1 MYLNKSIKEINELL
15 KNKTIKPIDLVEEA
29 FQNIENNKDLN
40 AYITLNKEEAIKKA
54 KELEE
59 KPVDNLLFG
68 LPIAVKDNIVTKG
81 LRTTCASHIL
91 DNFIPIYNATVVEK
105 INEKNM
111 IIIGKT
117 NMDEFAMGSSSRTS
131 YFGAPKNPWNKE
143 KISGG
148 SSGGSATTIA
158 SRDLPFALGTDTGG
172 SIRQPA
178 SYTGIVGMK
187 PTYGRIS
194 RFGLVAFAS
203 SLDQIGPMT
212 TNVYNNALLL
222 NALVGKDEKDLTSVR
237 KESEDFT
244 RLIGED
250 IKGMKIAVPNYFMS
264 DIVNSE
270 ITNKVK
276 EVIELLKENGATV
289 DYIDVDYLENAVTL
303 YQIIA
308 MGEASSN
315 LARFDGIR
323 YGYSYEN
330 PENIEDVY
338 LKTRAEGF
346 GEEVKRRI
354 MVGSYLLSGENAKIY
369 YNKALSIRDD
379 MRKALKDVLPERIRA
394 IEDIKNY
401 DLIIGPTTTTTAY
414 DLTDPMD
421 DPSKSFMDDVL
432 VIPVN
437 MAGLPGLNL
446 PIGFDSNK
454 MPIGMQIIGDSFE
467 EAKIYKLASYLEEK
481 LNLELNPN
489 GGDINE

>member
-29 FQNIENNKDLN
+29 FQNIENNKELN
-40 AYITLNKEEAIKKA
+40 AYITLNKEEAIAKA
-54 KELEE
+54 KELEDKE
-59 KPVDNLLFG
+59 VDNLLFG
-68 LPIAVKDNIVTKG
+68 LPIAVKDNIITKG

-158 SRDLPFALGTDTGG
+158 ARDLPFALGSDTGG

-178 SYTGIVGMK
+178 AYTGIVGMK

-237 KESEDFT
+237 REEEDFT

-264 DIVNSE
+264 DIVNNE
-270 ITNKVK
+270 IINKVK
-276 EVIELLKENGATV
+276 ETIEVLKSNGAIV

-338 LKTRAEGF
+338 LKTRALGF
-346 GEEVKRRI
+346 GEEAKRRI

-379 MRKALKDVLPERIRA
+379 MRKALKKVFES
-394 IEDIKNY
+394 Y

-414 DLTDPMD
+414 NLDDPMD
-421 DPSKSFMDDVL
+421 DPRKSFMDDVL

-454 MPIGMQIIGDSFE
+454 MPIGMQIIGNSFE
-467 EAKIYKLASYLEEK
+467 EAKIYQLASYLEKE
-481 LNLELNPN
+481 LNLSLNPN
-489 GGDINE
+489 GGEDNE

>member
-1 MYLNKSIKEINELL
+1 MYLDKSIKEINKLL
-15 KNKTIKPIDLVEEA
+15 KDKKIKPLDLVEEA
-29 FQNIENNKDLN
+29 FANIEKHKEYN
-40 AYITLNKEEAIKKA
+40 AYITLNKEEAIKRA
-54 KELEE
+54 KELENKE
-59 KPVDNLLFG
+59 VDNILFG
-68 LPIAVKDNIVTKG
+68 LPIAVKDNICTEG

-91 DNFIPIYNATVVEK
+91 DNFIPIYNATIVNK
-105 INEKNM
+105 INDKNM

-158 SRDLPFALGTDTGG
+158 ARDVLFAFGTDTGG

-187 PTYGRIS
+187 PTYGRVS
-194 RFGLVAFAS
+194 RYGLIAFGS

-212 TNVYNNALLL
+212 KNVYENALLL
-222 NALVGKDEKDLTSVR
+222 NAIAGKDEKDLTSADM
-237 KESEDFT
+237 EEEDFT
-244 RLIGED
+244 RLIGKD
-250 IKGMKIAVPNYFMS
+250 IKGMKIAIPNYLMS
-264 DIVNSE
+264 DIVKDE
-270 ITNKVK
+270 IVNKIKDVVK
-276 EVIELLKENGATV
+276 LLEKAGAKV
-289 DYIDVDYLENAVTL
+289 DYVDVKYLENAVTL

-323 YGYSYEN
+323 YGYSKEN
-330 PENIEDVY
+330 PEDIDELY

-379 MRKALKDVLPERIRA
+379 MRKEFMKVF
-394 IEDIKNY
+394 KKY

-414 DLTDPMD
+414 NLDDPMD
-421 DPSKSFMDDVL
+421 DPLKSFMDDVL

-437 MAGLPGLNL
+437 MAGLPGLNI
-446 PIGFDSNK
+446 PVGFDK
-454 MPIGMQIIGDSFE
+454 DHMPIGMHIVGNAFE
-467 EAKIYKLASYLEEK
+467 EAKMYQLASFLEKE
-481 LNLELNPN
+481 LNLDLNPF
-489 GGDINE
+489 GGENNE

>member
-1 MYLNKSIKEINELL
+1 MGYLDRDLKEINELL
-15 KNKTIKPIDLVEEA
+15 KKKEIKPIELVEEA
-29 FQNIENNKDLN
+29 FERIESNKELN
-40 AYITLNKEEAIKKA
+40 AYITLNKEAAIERA
-54 KELEE
+54 KELEDKE
-59 KPVDNLLFG
+59 VDNILFG
-68 LPIAVKDNIVTKG
+68 IPIAVKDNITTKG
-81 LRTTCASHIL
+81 LKTTCASHML

-105 INEKNM
+105 LIDKNM

-131 YFGAPKNPWNKE
+131 YFGAPHNPWNNN

-158 SRDLPFALGTDTGG
+158 AGDVMFALGSDTGG

-212 TNVYNNALLL
+212 KNVYNNAILL
-222 NALVGKDEKDLTSVR
+222 NAIVGKDEKDLTSAS
-237 KESEDFT
+237 KPEEDFA

-250 IKGMKIAVPNYFMS
+250 IKGMKIGVPNFFMS
-264 DIVNSE
+264 DIVNDE
-270 ITNKVK
+270 IRNKVK
-276 EVIELLKENGATV
+276 EIIKILEKKGAKV
-289 DYIDVDYLENAVTL
+289 EYIDIKYVDNAVTL

-315 LARFDGIR
+315 LARYDGIKF
-323 YGYSYEN
+323 GHSEEN
-330 PENIEDVY
+330 PENIEDLY
-338 LKTRAEGF
+338 LSSRAEGF

-354 MVGSYLLSGENAKIY
+354 MVGSYLLSGENAKVY

-379 MRKALKDVLPERIRA
+379 MKTEFKKAFEK
-394 IEDIKNY
+394 Y
-401 DLIIGPTTTTTAY
+401 DLLIGPTTTTTAY
-414 DLTDPMD
+414 NLDDPMD
-421 DPSKSFMDDVL
+421 DPRKTFMDDVL

-437 MAGLPGLNL
+437 MAGLPGLNI
-446 PIGFDSNK
+446 PIGFDSNN
-454 MPIGMQIIGDSFE
+454 MPIGMQIIGNSFE
-467 EAKIYKLASYLEEK
+467 EAKIYKLASAIEK
-481 LNLELNPN
+481 ELNLNLTP
-489 GGDINE
+489 GGEK

>member
-1 MYLNKSIKEINELL
+1 MGYLDKDLKEINELL
-15 KNKTIKPIDLVEEA
+15 KKKKIKPIDLVEEA
-29 FQNIENNKDLN
+29 FERIESNKELN
-40 AYITLNKEEAIKKA
+40 AYITLNKETAIERA
-54 KELEE
+54 KELEAKE
-59 KPVDNLLFG
+59 VDNILFG
-68 LPIAVKDNIVTKG
+68 IPIAVKDNIITKG
-81 LRTTCASHIL
+81 LKTTCASHML

-105 INEKNM
+105 INDKNM

-131 YFGAPKNPWNKE
+131 YFGAPHNPWNTN

-158 SRDLPFALGTDTGG
+158 AGDVMFALGSDTGG

-212 TNVYNNALLL
+212 KNVYNNAVLL
-222 NALVGKDEKDLTSVR
+222 NAIVGKDEKDLTSASKV
-237 KESEDFT
+237 EEDFT

-250 IKGMKIAVPNYFMS
+250 IKGMKIGVPNFFMS
-264 DIVNSE
+264 DIVNDE
-270 ITNKVK
+270 IRNKVK
-276 EVIELLKENGATV
+276 ETIKLLEKKGAKV
-289 DYIDVDYLENAVTL
+289 EYIDIKYVDNAVTL

-315 LARFDGIR
+315 LARYDGIKF
-323 YGYSYEN
+323 GYSEEN
-330 PENIEDVY
+330 PENIEDLY
-338 LKTRAEGF
+338 LSSRAEGF

-354 MVGSYLLSGENAKIY
+354 MVGSYLLSGENAKVY

-379 MRKALKDVLPERIRA
+379 MKTEFEKAFEK
-394 IEDIKNY
+394 Y
-401 DLIIGPTTTTTAY
+401 DLLIGPTTTTTAY
-414 DLTDPMD
+414 NLDDPMD
-421 DPSKSFMDDVL
+421 DPRKTFMDDVL

-446 PIGFDSNK
+446 PIGFDSND
-454 MPIGMQIIGDSFE
+454 MPIGMQIIGNSFE
-467 EAKIYKLASYLEEK
+467 EAKIYKLASAIEK
-481 LNLELNPN
+481 ELNLNLTP
-489 GGDINE
+489 GGEK

>member
-1 MYLNKSIKEINELL
+1 MGYLDKDLKEINDLL
-15 KNKTIKPIDLVEEA
+15 KKKKIKPIDLVEEA
-29 FQNIENNKDLN
+29 YKRIESNKDLN
-40 AYITLNKEEAIKKA
+40 AYITLNKDEAIKKA
-54 KELEE
+54 KELENKE
-59 KPVDNLLFG
+59 VDNILFG
-68 LPIAVKDNIVTKG
+68 IPIAIKDNIVTKG
-81 LRTTCASHIL
+81 LRTTCASHML
-91 DNFIPIYNATVVEK
+91 DNFIPIYDATVIEK
-105 INEKNM
+105 INGKNM

-131 YFGAPKNPWNKE
+131 YFGAPHNPWDEK

-158 SRDLPFALGTDTGG
+158 AGDVIFALGSDTGG

-212 TNVYNNALLL
+212 KNVYNNAVLL
-222 NALVGKDEKDLTSVR
+222 NAIVGKDEKDLTSIN
-237 KESEDFT
+237 KEEEDFT

-250 IKGMKIAVPNYFMS
+250 IKGMKIGIPNFFMT
-264 DIVNSE
+264 DIVNDE
-270 ITNKVK
+270 IRRKV
-276 EVIELLKENGATV
+276 EDIIELLKRKGASV
-289 DYIDVDYLENAVTL
+289 DYIDIKYIDNAVTL

-315 LARFDGIR
+315 LARYDGIKF
-323 YGYSYEN
+323 GHSKEN
-330 PENIEDVY
+330 PENIDDLY
-338 LKTRAEGF
+338 LSSRAEGF

-354 MVGSYLLSGENAKIY
+354 MVGSYLLSGENAQIY
-369 YNKALSIRDD
+369 YNKALSIRED
-379 MRKALKDVLPERIRA
+379 MRKEF
-394 IEDIKNY
+394 KNTFKKY
-401 DLIIGPTTTTTAY
+401 DLLIGPTTTTTAY
-414 DLTDPMD
+414 NLDDPMD
-421 DPSKSFMDDVL
+421 DPRKTFMDDVL

-446 PIGFDSNK
+446 PIGFDSNN

-467 EAKIYKLASYLEEK
+467 EAKIYKLAAYIEK
-481 LNLELNPN
+481 ELNLNLEPR
-489 GGDINE
+489 GEK

>member
-1 MYLNKSIKEINELL
+1 MLDKSIKEIHEAL
-15 KNKTIKPIDLVEEA
+15 KKKEIKPIDLVEEA
-29 FQNIENNKDLN
+29 FNRIEKNKELN
-40 AYITLNKEEAIKKA
+40 AYITLDKERAIKRA

-59 KPVDNLLFG
+59 KEVGDNLLFG
-68 LPIAVKDNIVTKG
+68 LPIAVKDNIVTKD

-91 DNFIPIYNATVVEK
+91 ENFIPIYNATVVDK
-105 INEKNM
+105 INAKDM

-131 YFGAPKNPWNKE
+131 YFGAPRNPWNKE

-158 SRDLPFALGTDTGG
+158 ARDVLFALGTDTGG

-187 PTYGRIS
+187 PTYGRVS
-194 RFGLVAFAS
+194 RYGLIAFAS

-212 TNVYNNALLL
+212 RNVYENALLL
-222 NALVGKDEKDLTSVR
+222 NAIVGEDEKDLTSAS
-237 KESEDFT
+237 KPLEDFT
-244 RLIGED
+244 RKIGKD
-250 IKGMKIAVPNYFMS
+250 IKGMKIALPTYFMS
-264 DIVNSE
+264 DIVSE
-270 ITNKVK
+270 EIRK
-276 EVIELLKENGATV
+276 EVEKTVDLLKHSGATV
-289 DYIDVDYLENAVTL
+289 EKVDMKYLDKAVTL

-323 YGYSYEN
+323 YGYQAEN
-330 PENIEDVY
+330 PKDIEDLY
-338 LKTRAEGF
+338 LETRKNGF
-346 GEEVKRRI
+346 GKEVKRRI
-354 MVGSYLLSGENAKIY
+354 MVGSYLLSGENAKTY

-379 MRKALKDVLPERIRA
+379 MKKEFDKVFA
-394 IEDIKNY
+394 NY

-414 DLTDPMD
+414 DITDPMD

-437 MAGLPGLNL
+437 MAGLPGLSL
-446 PIGFDSNK
+446 PIGKNK
-454 MPIGMQIIGDSFE
+454 ENMPIGLHIIGNSFD
-467 EAKIYKLASYLEEK
+467 EATIYQLASFLEKK
-481 LNLELNPN
+481 LNLDLNPRKDDKN
-489 GGDINE
+489 V